1 MGTSTD
7 SSTDVLSVTSR
18 EQLIDHIE
26 SSRVVLV
33 EFAAEWC
40 GPCDDLEP
48 TLAAVASE
56 SDTLVVQV
64 DIEENPAATRTFG
77 VDSVPSLFLCV
88 EGEPVE
94 KLTGVVEQSAL
105 LELIEDHA

>member
-1 MGTSTD
+1 MDTSTD
-7 SSTDVLSVTSR
+7 TSEKVLAVTSR

-26 SSRVVLV
+26 SSRVVLI

-48 TLAAVASE
+48 ILATVARE
-56 SDTLVVQV
+56 SDALVLQV
-64 DIEENPAATRTFG
+64 DIEESPAATRTFG
-77 VDSVPSLFLCV
+77 VDSVPTLFLCV

-94 KLTGVVEQSAL
+94 KLTGVVEQSTL
-105 LELIEDHA
+105 LELIEQ